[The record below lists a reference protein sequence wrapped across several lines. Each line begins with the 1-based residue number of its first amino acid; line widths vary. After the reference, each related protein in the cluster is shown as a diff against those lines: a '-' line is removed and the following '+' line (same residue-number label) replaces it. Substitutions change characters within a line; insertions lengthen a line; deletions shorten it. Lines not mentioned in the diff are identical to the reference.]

1 MNSNTSPPIAGDPG
15 PEKTRV
21 QIDDDLIDGWG
32 IYLSELRAFAQ
43 EQKSFALS
51 NLKVFFAM
59 EAIEGKKL
67 LKYMVAN
74 NLATSYFR
82 DPQTRYRPTEFLL
95 SKGGCNILSSYC
107 KSCSRVWDHITI
119 AKTICVCGSEM
130 LPGHPLRAK
139 DTTGLTSSP
148 TVTVRL
154 HGQARAPIKIQGQD
168 WEEANR

>member
-1 MNSNTSPPIAGDPG
+1 
-15 PEKTRV
+15 
-21 QIDDDLIDGWG
+21 
-32 IYLSELRAFAQ
+32 
-43 EQKSFALS
+43 
-51 NLKVFFAM
+51 M

-95 SKGGCNILSSYC
+95 SRGAYGIKSKWCAICN
-107 KSCSRVWDHITI
+107 RVFDCAWFEY
-119 AKTICVCGSEM
+119 KTCPCGNTE
-130 LPGHPLRAK
+130 LQIGHPLRAK
-139 DTTGLTSSP
+139 DTTGLSSSP